1 MKHLITLLLACCMAS
16 VSYGQSIIEWRKD
29 KVTQMIFPADIVKF
43 RTGYIAGPTDNFD
56 ALTQSDGKVLYI
68 QPVMP
73 LDETNLNV
81 VTSDGYYYAFNLVY
95 NDAAQCVNYIIQPA
109 MAFYREEPGRPD
121 APAVAE
127 PGVPDVDAATAAE
140 TVLPDSASLFSK
152 VSKQGSYLVTSN
164 VAKLQKLIFVL
175 KGVYVDKTHIFFKF
189 SIQNN
194 SNVPFDVDYIAFSV
208 TARKS
213 RKTSSQERLQ
223 ILPVGADVDVDV
235 HTIGAKS
242 ITEVIYC
249 FEKFTIGK
257 DKVLLAEVLEQGGDR
272 NIGLRIPETFIIEAR
287 KL

>member
-1 MKHLITLLLACCMAS
+1 MLAGCL
-16 VSYGQSIIEWRKD
+16 VTTSYGQNTIEWRKD

-43 RTGYIAGPTDNFD
+43 RTGYIAGPSDNFD
-56 ALTQSDGKVLYI
+56 ALTQRDGKVLYI

-95 NDAAQCVNYIIQPA
+95 NDAAKCVNYIIRPA
-109 MAFYREEPGRPD
+109 MAFYQDESGRQD
-121 APAVAE
+121 APSVAE
-127 PGVPDVDAATAAE
+127 PGVPDVDAVAAAE
-140 TVLPDSASLFSK
+140 AVL
-152 VSKQGSYLVTSN
+152 VMNN

-208 TARKS
+208 TARKT

-223 ILPVGADVDVDV
+223 ILPVGADVDV

-242 ITEVIYC
+242 IAEVIYC

>member
-1 MKHLITLLLACCMAS
+1 M
-16 VSYGQSIIEWRKD
+16 
-29 KVTQMIFPADIVKF
+29 
-43 RTGYIAGPTDNFD
+43 N
-56 ALTQSDGKVLYI
+56 
-68 QPVMP
+68 
-73 LDETNLNV
+73 
-81 VTSDGYYYAFNLVY
+81 
-95 NDAAQCVNYIIQPA
+95 
-109 MAFYREEPGRPD
+109 
-121 APAVAE
+121 
-127 PGVPDVDAATAAE
+127 
-140 TVLPDSASLFSK
+140 
-152 VSKQGSYLVTSN
+152 N

-208 TARKS
+208 TARKT

-223 ILPVGADVDVDV
+223 ILPVGADV
-235 HTIGAKS
+235 AKS
-242 ITEVIYC
+242 IAEVIYC

>member
-1 MKHLITLLLACCMAS
+1 M
-16 VSYGQSIIEWRKD
+16 
-29 KVTQMIFPADIVKF
+29 TQIIFPAEIVKC
-43 RTGYIAGPTDNFD
+43 RTGYIAGPSDNFD

-95 NDAAQCVNYIIQPA
+95 NDAAKCVNYIIQPA

-121 APAVAE
+121 TSAVAE
-127 PGVPDVDAATAAE
+127 PGVPDVEAATAAE
-140 TVLPDSASLFSK
+140 AVLPDSASLFSK
-152 VSKQGSYLVTSN
+152 VSKQGSYLVTHN

-213 RKTSSQERLQ
+213 KKTSSQERLQ
-223 ILPVGADVDVDV
+223 ILPVGADVDV